1 MKKSILT
8 VATMAMVF
16 SFSSCKETTAQT
28 TEETVEEVSA
38 INTTEEEI
46 LEEESMM
53 EVAND
58 STAQVESL
66 EAAPSEIP
74 ESDKE

>member
-8 VATMAMVF
+8 VAAIATVF

-38 INTTEEEI
+38 INTAEEEI
-46 LEEESMM
+46 LEEGSMM
-53 EVAND
+53 EAVND
-58 STAQVESL
+58 STAQVEST
-66 EAAPSEIP
+66 EAAPTEIP

>member
-8 VATMAMVF
+8 VASIAIVF

-28 TEETVEEVSA
+28 TEETVEEVSD
-38 INTTEEEI
+38 INATKEEI

-53 EVAND
+53 EVVND
-58 STAQVESL
+58 STAQVENI
-66 EAAPSEIP
+66 EATPTEIP
-74 ESDKE
+74 ESDKD